1 MGHIVVTLVCECGR
15 SLHAEG
21 HGPTTA
27 GLTTSRLLVLARSE
41 GWARERVIG
50 WRCPKCQ
57 ETHHE
62 RPTAA
67 A

>member
-1 MGHIVVTLVCECGR
+1 LAHIVVTLVCECGR

-21 HGPTTA
+21 YAPTAA
-27 GLTTSRLLVLARSE
+27 GLTTARLLVLARSE

-50 WRCPKCQ
+50 WRCPKCTGTPQQ
-57 ETHHE
+57 E
-62 RPTAA
+62 AA